1 MGPDFLVNDMQLLEQ
16 VAIFLLTAVLI
27 VPVFQRLKLG
37 AVLGYLAAGMIIG
50 PWGLGVIANVESTLN
65 FSEFGVVLLLFLIGL
80 ELEPRR
86 LWTLRNSV
94 FGLGGAQVA
103 ATGLVIGM
111 LALAAGFAWQ
121 AALIIGL
128 GCAMSSTALVMSS
141 LAERGQM
148 LTRYGRES
156 FAILLFQDLAVIP
169 LLAILPLLAAVQGH
183 DGNRWLATAK
193 GIAVIAVFIAGSR
206 LLIRPALKF
215 IALNRSREVFTA
227 AALLLV
233 IGTALIMET
242 IGLSMSL
249 GAFLAGVL
257 LADSEFRH
265 ELEADI
271 EPFKGLLLGLFFMAV
286 GMSANLTLAW
296 SEPLTL
302 FGLAAAMML
311 IKFAVMYAISRAT
324 GASNDTAQR
333 LAVALAQ
340 GGEFAF
346 VLFAAA
352 TGLGIFE
359 LGTSQLLI
367 MAVTI
372 SLLLAPLLMV
382 AHDRLI
388 TRWLDRTSIPEYDV
402 IDGPGNP
409 VIIAGFG
416 RVGQIVSRVLRMC
429 GIPFTA
435 LEVNYQQVDFVRRFG
450 SKIYFGD
457 ATRLDLLLSAKTG
470 EAKLFVL
477 AIDDVEASLKTAALV
492 RLHFPDLPILARAR
506 NRTHFFQ
513 LRDLGIKMIYRETFL
528 TSIAVAQQALLN
540 LGFTAAAAE
549 RAATLF
555 RQHDEELIEIQ
566 HAVHHDEERL
576 IQNVQLATEQL
587 KSLFEAD
594 TVNLLNQDSGA
605 VKSGPGT

>member
-1 MGPDFLVNDMQLLEQ
+1 MQLLEQ

-27 VPVFQRLKLG
+27 VPIFQRLKLG

-50 PWGLGVIANVESTLN
+50 PWGLGVIANVESTLQ

-103 ATGLVIGM
+103 ATGAVIGL
-111 LALAAGFAWQ
+111 LALAAGFSWQ

-128 GCAMSSTALVMSS
+128 GSAMSSTALVMSS
-141 LAERGQM
+141 LAERGQL

-169 LLAILPLLAAVQGH
+169 LLAVLPLLAAVQGH

-215 IALNRSREVFTA
+215 IAINRSREVFTA

-233 IGTALIMET
+233 IGTALIMEA

-286 GMSANLTLAW
+286 GMSANLTLVW
-296 SEPLTL
+296 SEPITL

-324 GASNDTAQR
+324 GATNDTAQR

-372 SLLLAPLLMV
+372 TLLLAPLLMV

-457 ATRLDLLLSAKTG
+457 ATRLDLLLSANTG
-470 EAKLFVL
+470 KAKLFVL

-492 RLHFPDLPILARAR
+492 RQHFPDLPILARAR

-566 HAVHHDEERL
+566 HAVHHDEEQL

-594 TVNLLNQDSGA
+594 TVNLLNKDSGA

>member
-492 RLHFPDLPILARAR
+492 RQHFPDLPILARAR

-605 VKSGPGT
+605 VKSEPGT

>member
-1 MGPDFLVNDMQLLEQ
+1 MHLLEQ
-16 VAIFLLTAVLI
+16 IAIFLLTAVLI
-27 VPVFQRLKLG
+27 VPIFQRLKLG
-37 AVLGYLAAGMIIG
+37 AVLGYLASGMIIG
-50 PWGLGVIANVESTLN
+50 PWGLGLVGDVESTLK

-103 ATGLVIGM
+103 ATGLVIGSIAM
-111 LALAAGFAWQ
+111 AAGFSWQ

-128 GCAMSSTALVMSS
+128 GCAMSSTALVMTS
-141 LAERGQM
+141 LSERGQL

-169 LLAILPLLAAVQGH
+169 LLALLPLLAAASVHGTSQ
-183 DGNRWLATAK
+183 WLGAVK

-215 IALNRSREVFTA
+215 IARNRSREVFTA

-233 IGTALIMET
+233 IGTALMMKM

-271 EPFKGLLLGLFFMAV
+271 EPFKGLLLGLFFIAV
-286 GMSANLTLAW
+286 GMSANLTLVW
-296 SEPLTL
+296 NEPLTL
-302 FGLAAAMML
+302 FGLALAMML
-311 IKFAVMYAISRAT
+311 IKFAVVYAISRAT
-324 GASNDTAQR
+324 GAGNNHAQR

-352 TGLGIFE
+352 TGLGVFDLE
-359 LGTSQLLI
+359 TSQLLI
-367 MAVTI
+367 MAVTV
-372 SLLLAPLLMV
+372 SLLLAPLLFV
-382 AHDRLI
+382 THDRLI
-388 TRWLDRTSIPEYDV
+388 SRWLDRTATPDYDV

-416 RVGQIVSRVLRMC
+416 RVGQVVSRVLRMC

-435 LEVNYQQVDFVRRFG
+435 IEVNYQQVDFVRRFG

-457 ATRLDLLLSAKTG
+457 ATRLDLLISAKTG
-470 EAKLFVL
+470 SAGLFVL

-492 RLHFPDLPILARAR
+492 REHFPDLPILARAR
-506 NRTHFFQ
+506 NRTHYFQ
-513 LRDLGIKMIYRETFL
+513 LRDLGITMIYRETL
-528 TSIAVAQQALLN
+528 LSSIAVAQQALLN

-566 HAVHHDEERL
+566 HAVHHDEAQL
-576 IQNVQLATEQL
+576 IQNSQLATEQL

-594 TVNLLNQDSGA
+594 TVNLLQQASGA
-605 VKSGPGT
+605 AGAAHK

>member
-1 MGPDFLVNDMQLLEQ
+1 MQLLEQ

-27 VPVFQRLKLG
+27 VPIFQRLKLG

-111 LALAAGFAWQ
+111 LAVAAGFAWQ

-128 GCAMSSTALVMSS
+128 GSAMSSTALVMSS
-141 LAERGQM
+141 LAERGQL

-169 LLAILPLLAAVQGH
+169 LLALLPLLAAVQGH

-206 LLIRPALKF
+206 VLIRPALKF
-215 IALNRSREVFTA
+215 IARNRSREVFTA

-233 IGTALIMET
+233 IGTALMMEW

-286 GMSANLTLAW
+286 GMSANLTLVW
-296 SEPLTL
+296 SEPITL

-324 GASNDTAQR
+324 GASNDSAQR

-352 TGLGIFE
+352 TGLGVFDPE
-359 LGTSQLLI
+359 TSQLLI
-367 MAVTI
+367 MAVTV

-382 AHDRLI
+382 AHDCLI

-416 RVGQIVSRVLRMC
+416 RVGQIVARVLRMC

-470 EAKLFVL
+470 QAKLFVL
-477 AIDDVEASLKTAALV
+477 AIDDIEASLKTATLV
-492 RLHFPDLPILARAR
+492 RQHFPDLPILARAR
-506 NRTHFFQ
+506 NRTHHFQ
-513 LRDLGIKMIYRETFL
+513 LRDLGIRMIYRETFL
-528 TSIAVAQQALLN
+528 SSVAVAQQALLN

-549 RAATLF
+549 RAVTLF
-555 RQHDEELIEIQ
+555 RQHDEELIEVQ
-566 HAVHHDEERL
+566 HAVHHDEAQL

-587 KSLFEAD
+587 RSLFEAD
-594 TVNLLNQDSGA
+594 NLKMIQQDTDIA
-605 VKSGPGT
+605 KAAPEN

>member
-1 MGPDFLVNDMQLLEQ
+1 M
-16 VAIFLLTAVLI
+16 
-27 VPVFQRLKLG
+27 
-37 AVLGYLAAGMIIG
+37 
-50 PWGLGVIANVESTLN
+50 GVIADVESTLQ

-103 ATGLVIGM
+103 ATGAVIGL

-141 LAERGQM
+141 LAERGQL

-193 GIAVIAVFIAGSR
+193 GIAVIAVFVAGSR

-215 IALNRSREVFTA
+215 IAINRSREVFTA

-233 IGTALIMET
+233 IGTALIMER

-286 GMSANLTLAW
+286 GMSANLTLVW
-296 SEPLTL
+296 SEPITL

-324 GASNDTAQR
+324 GAANDTAQR

-352 TGLGIFE
+352 TGLGVFD
-359 LGTSQLLI
+359 LATSQLLI

-388 TRWLDRTSIPEYDV
+388 TRWLDRTSTPEYDV

-435 LEVNYQQVDFVRRFG
+435 IEVNYQQVDFVRRFG

-492 RLHFPDLPILARAR
+492 HQHFPDLPILARAR
-506 NRTHFFQ
+506 NRTHYFQ

-528 TSIAVAQQALLN
+528 TSIAVAQQALRK
-540 LGFTAAAAE
+540 LGLSAAAAE
-549 RAATLF
+549 RAVTLF
-555 RQHDEELIEIQ
+555 RRHDEELIEEQ
-566 HAVHHDEERL
+566 HAVHHDEAQL
-576 IQNVQLATEQL
+576 IQNAQLATEQL

-594 TVNLLNQDSGA
+594 TASLLSQDSEV
-605 VKSGPGT
+605 VKARQEI

>member
-1 MGPDFLVNDMQLLEQ
+1 MQLLEQ
-16 VAIFLLTAVLI
+16 VAIFLLAAVLI
-27 VPVFQRLKLG
+27 VPLFQRAKLG
-37 AVLGYLAAGMIIG
+37 AVLGYLASGMIIG
-50 PWGLGVIANVESTLN
+50 PWGLGLIGDVESTLS

-103 ATGLVIGM
+103 ATGLAIGSV
-111 LALAAGFAWQ
+111 ALASGFSWQ
-121 AALIIGL
+121 ASLIIGF

-141 LAERGQM
+141 LAERGQL

-169 LLAILPLLAAVQGH
+169 MLALLPLLSDSAGPGGSHWMGA
-183 DGNRWLATAK
+183 AK
-193 GIAVIAVFIAGSR
+193 GIAIIIIFITGSR
-206 LLIRPALKF
+206 LVIRPALKF

-233 IGTALIMET
+233 IGTALIMQQ

-286 GMSANLTLAW
+286 GMSANLTLMWTA
-296 SEPLTL
+296 PLTL
-302 FGLAAAMML
+302 FGLALAMML
-311 IKFAVMYAISRAT
+311 IKFTAMYLISRAT
-324 GASNDTAQR
+324 GSDNNTAQR

-352 TGLGIFE
+352 TGLGVFGLE
-359 LGTSQLLI
+359 TSQMLI
-367 MAVTI
+367 MAVTV
-372 SLLLAPLLMV
+372 SLLLAPLLMS
-382 AHDRLI
+382 AHGSLMA
-388 TRWLDRTSIPEYDV
+388 RWLERTVTPEYDV

-429 GIPFTA
+429 GIAFTA
-435 LEVNYQQVDFVRRFG
+435 IEVNYQQVDFVRRFG

-457 ATRLDLLLSAKTG
+457 ATRLDLLLSAKIG

-477 AIDDVEASLKTAALV
+477 AIDDVDASLKAAALV
-492 RLHFPDLPILARAR
+492 RQHFPNLPILARAR
-506 NRTHFFQ
+506 NRSHHFQ
-513 LRDLGIKMIYRETFL
+513 LRDLGVKMIYRETFL
-528 TSIAVAQQALLN
+528 SSIAVARQALIN
-540 LGFTAAAAE
+540 LGFTTIAAE
-549 RAATLF
+549 RAVTLF

-566 HAVHHDEERL
+566 HAVHHDEAQL
-576 IQNVQLATEQL
+576 IQNSQLATEQL
-587 KSLFEAD
+587 RSLFEAD
-594 TVNLLNQDSGA
+594 TVSLLDQDLE
-605 VKSGPGT
+605 VEKTKPGT

>member
-1 MGPDFLVNDMQLLEQ
+1 MQLLEQ

-27 VPVFQRLKLG
+27 VPVFQRLNFG

-50 PWGLGVIANVESTLN
+50 PWGLGIVGDVESTLK

-103 ATGLVIGM
+103 ATGLVIGL

-128 GCAMSSTALVMSS
+128 GSAMSSTALVLTS
-141 LAERGQM
+141 LAERGQL
-148 LTRYGRES
+148 LTRYGRDS

-169 LLAILPLLAAVQGH
+169 LLALLPLLSTTSGNGASQWLGAV
-183 DGNRWLATAK
+183 K
-193 GIAVIAVFIAGSR
+193 GVAVIAVFIASSR
-206 LLIRPALKF
+206 LFIRPALKF
-215 IALNRSREVFTA
+215 IARNRSREVFTA

-233 IGTALIMET
+233 IGTALIMEK

-286 GMSANLTLAW
+286 GMNANLTLVWKA
-296 SEPLTL
+296 PLIL

-324 GASNDTAQR
+324 GTPNNTAQQ

-352 TGLGIFE
+352 TGLGVFD
-359 LGTSQLLI
+359 LATSQLLI
-367 MAVTI
+367 MAVTV
-372 SLLLAPLLMV
+372 SLLLAPLLIV
-382 AHDRLI
+382 AHERLI
-388 TRWLDRTSIPEYDV
+388 TLWLDRTTPPEYDV

-435 LEVNYQQVDFVRRFG
+435 LEVSYQQVDFVRRFG

-470 EAKLFVL
+470 NARLFVL

-492 RLHFPDLPILARAR
+492 RQHFPGLPILARAR
-506 NRTHFFQ
+506 NRTHYFQ
-513 LRDLGIKMIYRETFL
+513 LRDLGIEMIYRETFL
-528 TSIAVAQQALLN
+528 TSIAVAQQALLK
-540 LGFTAAAAE
+540 LGFTAAAAG
-549 RAATLF
+549 RAVTLF
-555 RQHDEELIEIQ
+555 RQHDEELIEAQ
-566 HAVHHDEERL
+566 HAVHHDEAQL
-576 IQNVQLATEQL
+576 IQNAQLATEQL

-594 TVNLLNQDSGA
+594 TADLMGQINEAATTEPDS
-605 VKSGPGT
+605 S

>member
-1 MGPDFLVNDMQLLEQ
+1 MQLLEQ

-27 VPVFQRLKLG
+27 VPIFQRLKLG
-37 AVLGYLAAGMIIG
+37 AVLGYLAAGMVIG

-103 ATGLVIGM
+103 ATGAVIGL
-111 LALAAGFAWQ
+111 LALAAGFSWQ

-128 GCAMSSTALVMSS
+128 GCAMSSTALVMTS
-141 LAERGQM
+141 LSERGQL

-183 DGNRWLATAK
+183 DGNRWLAAAK

-215 IALNRSREVFTA
+215 IAINRSREVFTA

-233 IGTALIMET
+233 IGTALIMEK

-286 GMSANLTLAW
+286 GMSANLTLVW
-296 SEPLTL
+296 SEPFTL

-352 TGLGIFE
+352 TGLGVFDQD
-359 LGTSQLLI
+359 TSQLLI
-367 MAVTI
+367 MAVTV
-372 SLLLAPLLMV
+372 SLLFAPLLMV

-388 TRWLDRTSIPEYDV
+388 TRWQDRTSIPEYDV

-457 ATRLDLLLSAKTG
+457 ATRLDLLLAAKTG
-470 EAKLFVL
+470 QAKLFVL

-492 RLHFPDLPILARAR
+492 RQHFPGLPILARAR
-506 NRTHFFQ
+506 NRTHHFQ

-528 TSIAVAQQALLN
+528 TSMAVAQQALLD

-549 RAATLF
+549 RAVALF
-555 RQHDEELIEIQ
+555 RRHDEELIEVQ
-566 HAVHHDEERL
+566 HAVHHDEAQL
-576 IQNVQLATEQL
+576 IQNTQLATEQL

-594 TVNLLNQDSGA
+594 TVNLLLKDSVA
-605 VKSGPGT
+605 PTTEP

>member
-1 MGPDFLVNDMQLLEQ
+1 MHLLEQ

-27 VPVFQRLKLG
+27 VPIFQRLKLG
-37 AVLGYLAAGMIIG
+37 AVLGYLASGMIIG
-50 PWGLGVIANVESTLN
+50 PWGLGLIGDVASTLQ

-103 ATGLVIGM
+103 ATGLVIGA
-111 LALAAGFAWQ
+111 LALATGFSWQ

-128 GCAMSSTALVMSS
+128 GSAMSSTALVMTS
-141 LAERGQM
+141 LAERGQL

-169 LLAILPLLAAVQGH
+169 LLALLPLLSGAHGPAGNQWLGAV
-183 DGNRWLATAK
+183 K
-193 GIAVIAVFIAGSR
+193 GVAVIAVFIAGSR

-215 IALNRSREVFTA
+215 IARNRSREVFTA

-233 IGTALIMET
+233 IGTALIMEQ

-271 EPFKGLLLGLFFMAV
+271 EPFKGLLLGLFFIAV
-286 GMSANLTLAW
+286 GMSANLTLVWTA
-296 SEPLTL
+296 PLAL
-302 FGLAAAMML
+302 FGLALAMML
-311 IKFAVMYAISRAT
+311 IKFALMYGIARAT
-324 GASNDTAQR
+324 GSSNTSAQQ
-333 LAVALAQ
+333 LAVTLAQ
-340 GGEFAF
+340 GGDFAF

-352 TGLGIFE
+352 TGLGVFD
-359 LGTSQLLI
+359 LATSQLLI

-382 AHDRLI
+382 AHERLI
-388 TRWLDRTSIPEYDV
+388 TLWQDRSNTPEYDV

-429 GIPFTA
+429 GIAFTA
-435 LEVNYQQVDFVRRFG
+435 IEISYQQVDFVRRFG

-457 ATRLDLLLSAKTG
+457 ATRLDLLLSAKIA
-470 EAKLFVL
+470 EARLFVL

-492 RLHFPDLPILARAR
+492 RQHFPALPVLARAR
-506 NRTHFFQ
+506 NRSHYFQ
-513 LRDLGIKMIYRETFL
+513 LRDLGITMIYRETFL
-528 TSIAVAQQALLN
+528 SSVSIAQQALLK
-540 LGFTAAAAE
+540 LGFTASAAE
-549 RAATLF
+549 HAVSLF
-555 RQHDEELIEIQ
+555 RKHDEELIEEQ
-566 HAVHHDEERL
+566 HAVHHDEAQL
-576 IQNVQLATEQL
+576 IRNSRLATEQL

-594 TVNLLNQDSGA
+594 SVDLIQPMSRNADAEPET
-605 VKSGPGT
+605 